1 MLLCSFGGHPLRTF
15 ALRIEGRE
23 GSSPVGIRL
32 DQLSQPLP
40 PLSLYVSH
48 AVVLGSGESNP
59 TLSLCLL
66 GDPQVSKAIGM
77 PILQCTQK
85 RCAHTRKQYQ
95 SPINYCVPSDGAQH
109 KNKLS

>member
-1 MLLCSFGGHPLRTF
+1 M
-15 ALRIEGRE
+15 
-23 GSSPVGIRL
+23 GIRL

-85 RCAHTRKQYQ
+85 RCAHRRKQLI
-95 SPINYCVPSDGAQH
+95 SVSRATVLNTKINFLNSLRSWIGNSAVDIY
-109 KNKLS
+109 